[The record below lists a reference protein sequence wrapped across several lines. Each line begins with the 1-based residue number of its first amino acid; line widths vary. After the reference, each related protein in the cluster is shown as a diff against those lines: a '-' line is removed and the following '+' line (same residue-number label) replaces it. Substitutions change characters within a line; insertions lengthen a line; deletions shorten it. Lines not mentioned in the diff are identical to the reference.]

1 MGFSSFRPKPEYSL
15 FRTHLEEM
23 ILVDRGNDLR
33 LKFVIKTVEKEKEE
47 E

>member
-23 ILVDRGNDLR
+23 IFVGRGEELR
-33 LKFVIKTVEKEKEE
+33 LKSFIKPVEKEKEE